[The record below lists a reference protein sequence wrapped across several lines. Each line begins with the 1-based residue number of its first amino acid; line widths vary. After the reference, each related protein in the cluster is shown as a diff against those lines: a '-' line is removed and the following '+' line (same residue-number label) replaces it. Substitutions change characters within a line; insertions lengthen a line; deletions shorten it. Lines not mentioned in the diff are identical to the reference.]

1 MVYDVFIWLISNVSM
16 FWVHVLFFKILF
28 WQAVLGYELRQK
40 GAPHNCINDATAA
53 MKLVLA
59 KIERGVDNDIPLKQ
73 EDVSYYR

>member
-1 MVYDVFIWLISNVSM
+1 M
-16 FWVHVLFFKILF
+16 
-28 WQAVLGYELRQK
+28 LGYELRQK

-73 EDVSYYR
+73 EDVSCYR